1 MLTFFTRTPVAEPY
15 GIRTTLELLLL
26 TVTLIAGVGSA
37 LAQPAVPASA
47 PKTPSTV
54 LAAAVSGP
62 SWSELSPSQQKILQP
77 LASIWATLEPA
88 RKRKWIAMALT
99 YPQQAPAEQEKL
111 QARMADWAALS
122 PRERAVARLN
132 FAETKKLPA
141 AANRAANWDAYQ
153 ALTPEDKQKFAEKA
167 ASAPKGAALSPK
179 QSSPEKVTPV
189 PVTRHTPAEQRAA
202 AIAATPT
209 INRKTLL
216 PQAPQPV
223 KPASASAS

>member
-1 MLTFFTRTPVAEPY
+1 MLIFFTRTHAPQQFGV
-15 GIRTTLELLLL
+15 RTTLGLLLFAL
-26 TVTLIAGVGSA
+26 MLVAEIGSA
-37 LAQPAVPASA
+37 LAQASVPTSA
-47 PKTPSTV
+47 PKAPSTV
-54 LAAAVSGP
+54 LATAVSGP
-62 SWSELSPSQQKILQP
+62 SWSELSASQQKILQP
-77 LASIWATLEPA
+77 LASIWASLEPA

-99 YPQQAPAEQEKL
+99 YPQKAPAEQEKL

-141 AANRAANWDAYQ
+141 AANRAANWDVYQ
-153 ALTPEDKQKFAEKA
+153 ALPPEDKQKFAEKA
-167 ASAPKGAALSPK
+167 VSAPKGAALSPK
-179 QSSPEKVTPV
+179 QSSPDKVTPV

-202 AIAATPT
+202 ASAATPT

-223 KPASASAS
+223 KSVSAPAI